1 MKFLALMMM
10 FVTACSPSTPESN
23 DGEIVVI
30 ADPDVMRTD
39 HRGLSRWV
47 DSRYG
52 VVCYAPYRGMFECFP
67 IDDEGNNQYRLE
79 NVVHSSL

>member
-1 MKFLALMMM
+1 MMKFLALML
-10 FVTACSPSTPESN
+10 VAACSTTTPESN

-39 HRGLSRWV
+39 FRGLQRWV
-47 DSRYG
+47 DSRYN
-52 VVCYAPYRGMFECFP
+52 VVCYARYNNTLECFP
-67 IDDEGNNQYRLE
+67 ISDEGNVQYRLE